1 MKNSVLLFAL
11 AAVGLLISAGCVNLT
26 HDTVQTFKPDGTS
39 ELVIDHEI
47 SVNKELIG
55 MMESLFS
62 SSGYSPGGIPIK
74 YAKLG
79 VRVVD
84 LAFSSYANAI
94 CDQVKGSAKCTI
106 NTEGAIHLVA
116 QLKPGTDFYTVTT
129 STDWASLKEVKTYEI
144 ERVPTVFYYAAEGKS
159 GREFGQKFLKSF
171 ADRFTPAL
179 RTELDNFIT
188 TDFICYSAYPFTCE
202 VLSTSNGNARFNITS
217 GSSYLSSDAKIV
229 WAGCSDKDEDEL
241 KSAAGYLPKGYYYS
255 KEINASKLGPYVQ
268 SKTMV
273 GKTPDSKG
281 LVLDMPCTAG
291 SKSLVL
297 VTEEETYEYDENY
310 SSRHAVNKT
319 SVDVTPL
326 LTKATIMQ
334 NLSDAFNKVSTDSS
348 FEAAADRYGANLSYY
363 LVNFR
368 DGKISQMDFA
378 YINETLGKLVDA
390 GSQANL
396 KVSFTYAA
404 NFPDHV
410 VSAKVGSKDVPM
422 DGNSFKL
429 TLSDMATLGK
439 GRIVVKTEK
448 EISPFGAM
456 TWAIPLFVI
465 ILVAVW
471 LVLKAAMGR
480 GKTESG

>member
-1 MKNSVLLFAL
+1 MKNSILLFAL
-11 AAVGLLISAGCVNLT
+11 AAIGLLLSSGCVNLT
-26 HDTVQTFKPDGTS
+26 HDTVQTFRPDGTS

-47 SVNKELIG
+47 SVNKEIIG

-62 SSGYSPGGIPIK
+62 NSGYLSGGIPVK

-79 VRVVD
+79 VRITD
-84 LAFSSYANAI
+84 LAFNSYANAI
-94 CDQVKGSAKCTI
+94 CDQAKSSAKCTV
-106 NTEGAIHLVA
+106 NSESAVHLTA
-116 QLKPGTDFYTVTT
+116 QLKSGSDFYTVTT

-144 ERVPTVFYYAAEGKS
+144 ERVPTVFYFAAEGKS

-179 RTELDNFIT
+179 KTELDNFIT

-202 VLSTSNGNARFNITS
+202 VLSTSGGNARFNITS
-217 GSSYLSSDAKIV
+217 GSSFLSSDAKIL
-229 WAGCSDKDEDEL
+229 WAGCSDKSEEEL
-241 KSAAGYLPKGYYYS
+241 TEVAGDLPEGFYYL

-281 LVLDMPCTAG
+281 LVLDMPCTAS
-291 SKSLVL
+291 SKSLVM

-310 SSRHAVNKT
+310 SNRHAVNKT
-319 SVDVTPL
+319 SADVTPL
-326 LTKATIMQ
+326 MSKASIMQ
-334 NLSDAFNKVSTDSS
+334 NVSDAFRQVSTDSS
-348 FEAAADRYGANLSYY
+348 FESAIDRYGANLSYY

-378 YINETLGKLVDA
+378 DINETLGKLVDT
-390 GSQANL
+390 GSQVNF

-422 DGNSFKL
+422 DGNGFKL
-429 TLSDMATLGK
+429 TLADMTALGK

-448 EISPFGAM
+448 ELSPFGAM
-456 TWAIPLFVI
+456 TWAIPLLLI
-465 ILVAVW
+465 ILVAAW
-471 LVLKAAMGR
+471 FVLKAAMGSSKR
-480 GKTESG
+480 ESG